1 MSYVTPFRR
10 EITLVKALLDEIR
23 APVDWSRLKGSVDL
37 VQGSEEWHKH
47 RESTIGSSEAAC
59 VFPGISKT
67 GTQGELFAKLIGNP
81 KPKVFDDYILN
92 AMAAGKQM
100 EPVLRSEMSKLLGRS
115 IYEAGIFHAYNQELD
130 FTLSASPDGL
140 ITDDDGL
147 VSLLEIKW
155 RMKSSDWE
163 GDLGN
168 TVFCQVQHQMHVLD
182 VKSAYVYCGCDGE
195 RSLWLVRWAP
205 DYFAMWLSYA
215 RTLIDQAKAAMAVN
229 STSKPRTEA
238 GLTRQIESFLYR
250 YKHEHV
256 QRVVLFEG
264 AKRQAKPQ

>member
-10 EITLVKALLDEIR
+10 EITLVKALLDEVR

-47 RESTIGSSEAAC
+47 RESTIGSSEAAA
-59 VFPGISKT
+59 VFPGVSTTCKHS
-67 GTQGELFAKLIGNP
+67 ELFAKLIGAP
-81 KPKVFDDYILN
+81 VEKKFDDYILN

-115 IYEAGIFHAYNQELD
+115 IYEAGIFHAYNKELD

-205 DYFAMWLSYA
+205 DYFEMWLGWAMNLLTQA
-215 RTLIDQAKAAMAVN
+215 RGAMAIG
-229 STSKPRTEA
+229 SKKAEVRTAA
-238 GLTRQIESFLYR
+238 GSNRQIESFLHR

-256 QRVVLFEG
+256 QRVVLFG
-264 AKRQAKPQ
+264 KTPQQPM